1 MDFFNKLGK
10 KANEAYKVTKEKATE
25 AYKVTKEKAS
35 DISEEIKLKSKINSL
50 EEKNYEIYAEIG
62 EIVYNEVK
70 DGKDVSKDEV
80 TTKCEEISRNKDEIE
95 KLKTD
100 LLAVKKIK
108 KCANCGEE
116 LDIDVDFC
124 SKCGKEQPK
133 IEKVEIKEEPET
145 AKEAEVVEVKDAEEN
160 STETSE
166 SNNDE
171 NNNQ

>member
-70 DGKDVSKDEV
+70 DGKDVSKEEV
-80 TTKCEEISRNKDEIE
+80 TSKCEEISRNKDEIE

>member
-116 LDIDVDFC
+116 LDIDVEFC

-133 IEKVEIKEEPET
+133 IEKVEIKEEPKT